1 MSEQV
6 AVTRKVDAYARF
18 LPELI
23 IENAADSKL
32 LDAAGIEQFG
42 CSVMFADISGF
53 TPLAERYAAA
63 GAGGAEQLTAT
74 LNAYFSRLVGIIQA
88 HGGDVVKFA
97 GDAVLALWR
106 DGSSD
111 RDLAFASWRATQ
123 CGLAI
128 QAELRDYSADG
139 VALKLRIAIGAG
151 DVNVVRVG
159 GVFGRWEFLIAGKPL
174 SQVGL
179 VSDDID
185 PGFCGVSIE
194 VWRLLESH
202 TGAAPKGVSLGE
214 DIKQVDHIEVI
225 AHRRNLPPL
234 DLDDGKAPLLRGY
247 LPAAVT
253 HRLDAN
259 QDAYIGELRR
269 LTILFVNLPDIDY
282 RTPVDLAQT
291 IMVALQESCY
301 RYEGSINKLSV
312 DDKGVSLLA
321 ALGLPPLAHEDDPDR
336 GLKVA
341 VTIRDRLAKLGIRCS
356 IGVSTG
362 RVYCG
367 VVGSPLRR
375 EYTIMGD
382 SVNLAARL
390 MQNANDSILCDE
402 TSFHRASM
410 DLKFSDPI
418 SIRLKGKSALET
430 VYQPLSIEK
439 ADQVEDSVPMV
450 GRTEERKFLRSK
462 LESLTQQQI
471 SSIVFLEA
479 EAGYG
484 KSRVTADFLETAKQ
498 DSIVRI
504 YRASADAIE
513 VSTPYF
519 SIRAL
524 LLDCLN
530 LTDQAD
536 VVAVRHSIESLFH
549 EPDLIELLPLIH
561 SILPMDLPDT
571 EFTSQIE
578 GEARALQT
586 ARMVI
591 QIFKR
596 RNTADAL
603 LVVMDDVH
611 WLDSASLGVLRV
623 MTQEMSHMMLLMI
636 TRPVSIQRKEIAQ
649 MLAME
654 TTSLLRLERLS
665 NADILSLVAA
675 KLGVAHLPKQV
686 GELILARTEGHP
698 YFSEEMAYALRD
710 SGVIT
715 VEDGQCRLSSKNSS
729 ALGLDGDI
737 PQSIEGIITS
747 RIDRLSPEQALTMKV
762 ASVIGRHFSVALLS
776 ELHPVTNDQQV
787 LLSELEVCEQLQ
799 LTLRES
805 SADSAKFFFKHMITR
820 DVSYSLLLKDQAGEL
835 HKKLAQYYEQDPDS
849 PYVLLAHH
857 WQAARQL
864 DKALGFYILAID
876 QAIEEFANSDVVTL
890 ANRALKLC
898 DEIGSDR
905 TTRAHILTC
914 KGKALF
920 DLGQLNDSIQ
930 VLQLAATTLDVPMP
944 QSTLM
949 LVVGILKQIFNQYRY
964 RGSAFESLDLSESE
978 ILRRVGAAD
987 AYSQI
992 QLIYYFQ
999 SDDLRTVYSA
1009 LRGANL
1015 GASSGRL
1022 LPSLVRM
1029 NANLAVIFGLI
1040 PAHKVARYYLDLATS
1055 QTKIINHSVSTGW
1068 VELVHATYLNGIGE
1082 WAEALEH
1089 YDAALEI
1096 TKRMGDQGTTAIVST
1111 GRAKMLI
1118 MMGQYSRSLTDFESM
1133 YQGAMSRGDPRGIC
1147 WSLMGQARNLWRLGQ
1162 GEEVDSY
1169 LNEVAPLLDELPF
1182 NQRMDHASLSAL
1194 RAIQDGRMED
1204 AAAAIE
1210 LSVSLLE
1217 RPSQVMMV
1225 FTCGQLSSAILQM
1238 LKIEST
1244 TNTRRWWKKVAGFMK
1259 SYAAVFPIGEPIYQY
1274 QRGHYELIKQN
1285 KQGALKLW
1293 QQAQACAQDLQ
1304 MPHLTLASLDAIV
1317 EYGGRPLTTSEEQAY
1332 SAALDDHGGDLAVG
1346 WVP

>member
-1 MSEQV
+1 MTEQV
-6 AVTRKVDAYARF
+6 AVIRKVDAYARF

-23 IENAADSKL
+23 IESAADSKL

-42 CSVMFADISGF
+42 CAVMFADISGF

-74 LNAYFSRLVGIIQA
+74 LNGYFSKLVGIIQA

-128 QAELRDYSADG
+128 QAELKGYSADG
-139 VALKLRIAIGAG
+139 VPLKLRIAIGAG
-151 DVNVVRVG
+151 DVNVLRVG

-174 SQVGL
+174 SQVGR
-179 VSDDID
+179 VSDDIE
-185 PGFCGVSIE
+185 PGYCGVSIE
-194 VWRLLESH
+194 VWRLLEAH
-202 TGAAPKGVSLGE
+202 TGASPMGVSLGE
-214 DIKQVDHIEVI
+214 EIRQVDQMESIE
-225 AHRRNLPPL
+225 HRRNLPAL
-234 DLDDGKAPLLRGY
+234 DLPDDKAPLLRGY

-282 RTPVDLAQT
+282 TTPISVAQA

-341 VTIRDRLAKLGIRCS
+341 VTIRDRLLKLGIRCS

-367 VVGSPLRR
+367 VVGSSVRR

-390 MQNANDSILCDE
+390 MQNANDGILCDAP
-402 TSFHRASM
+402 SFRRASR
-410 DLKFSDPI
+410 DLTFSEPR
-418 SIRLKGKSALET
+418 SIRLKGKSELET
-430 VYQPLSIEK
+430 VYQPLTIEK
-439 ADQVEDSVPMV
+439 AGRLEESVPMV
-450 GRTEERKFLRSK
+450 GRREERKFLRSK
-462 LESLTQQQI
+462 LDALVKRQV

-484 KSRVTADFLETAKQ
+484 KSRITTDFIETAQ
-498 DSIVRI
+498 QELIVSI

-513 VSTPYF
+513 VSTPHF
-519 SIRAL
+519 SIRTL
-524 LLDCLN
+524 LMDCLN
-530 LTDQAD
+530 LDSQSEVD
-536 VVAVRHSIESLFH
+536 FVRRSIESLFH
-549 EPDLIELLPLIH
+549 EPDLIELLPLVN
-561 SILPMDLPDT
+561 SIIPMGLPDSS
-571 EFTSQIE
+571 FTKEIE

-586 ARMVI
+586 ARMII

-603 LVVMDDVH
+603 LVIVDDVH
-611 WLDSASLGVLRV
+611 WLDSASLSVLRV
-623 MTQEMSHMMLLMI
+623 MTQEMSNMMLLMV
-636 TRPVSIQRKEIAQ
+636 TRPVAPQRQEITQ
-649 MLAME
+649 MLALE
-654 TTSLLRLERLS
+654 NASLLKLDRLS
-665 NADILSLVAA
+665 NADILDLVAA
-675 KLGVAHLPKQV
+675 KLGVDRLPEKL
-686 GELILARTEGHP
+686 GEFILSRTEGHP

-710 SGVIT
+710 SGVIE
-715 VEDGQCRLSSKNSS
+715 VAGGRCRITSNNKDVLS
-729 ALGLDGDI
+729 LEGGL

-762 ASVIGRHFSVALLS
+762 ASVIGRNFSVELLNQ
-776 ELHPVTNDQQV
+776 LHPVTNDSEV
-787 LLSELEVCEQLQ
+787 LLKELEGCEKLQ

-805 SADSAKFFFKHMITR
+805 AENPSAFYFKHMITR
-820 DVSYSLLLKDQAGEL
+820 DVSYSLLLKDQASEL
-835 HKKLAQYYEQDPDS
+835 HEKLASHYERDGSNPHA
-849 PYVLLAHH
+849 LLAHH
-857 WQAARQL
+857 WEAARRP
-864 DKALGFYILAID
+864 DKALSYLVLAID
-876 QAIEEFANSDVVTL
+876 QAVEEFANSDVVSL
-890 ANRALKLC
+890 SNRALRLC
-898 DEIGSDR
+898 DEVQINVV
-905 TTRAHILTC
+905 TRAHILTC
-914 KGKALF
+914 RGKALF
-920 DLGQLNDSIQ
+920 DLGLLNESVE
-930 VLQLAATTLDVPMP
+930 VLQQAASTLGVALP
-944 QSTLM
+944 QSNFTL
-949 LVVGILKQIFNQYRY
+949 VIGILKQVFDQYRFA
-964 RGSAFESLDLSESE
+964 RREFNNTDLSEAE
-978 ILRRVGAAD
+978 VARRVGAAN

-999 SDDLRTVYSA
+999 SDDLRTVYTA

-1015 GASSGRL
+1015 GASSGKL
-1022 LPSLVRM
+1022 LPSLVRT
-1029 NANLAVIFGLI
+1029 NANLAVIAGLL
-1040 PAHKVARYYLDLATS
+1040 PARKVAQYYLELSAG
-1055 QTKIINHSVSTGW
+1055 QAKVINHSVTTGW
-1068 VELVHATYLNGIGE
+1068 VELVHATYLNGIGQ
-1082 WAEALEH
+1082 WPEALDH

-1096 TKRMGDQGTTAIVST
+1096 IRRMGDQGNTAIAST

-1118 MMGQYSRSLTDFESM
+1118 MMGQYSRSLSDFEGM

-1147 WSLMGQARNLWRLGQ
+1147 WSLMGQARNLWRLGRC
-1162 GEEVDSY
+1162 GKVESC

-1194 RAIQDGRMED
+1194 KAIQDGRIDD
-1204 AAAAIE
+1204 ATAAID

-1217 RPSQVMMV
+1217 RPSQVMMI
-1225 FTCGQLSSAILQM
+1225 FTCGQLSSAVLEM
-1238 LKIEST
+1238 LRIDPGARS
-1244 TNTRRWWKKVAGFMK
+1244 RRWWKKVSAFMK
-1259 SYAAVFPIGEPIYQY
+1259 SYTAVFPIGEPIYQY
-1274 QRGHYELIKQN
+1274 QQGHYQLIADDTK
-1285 KQGALKLW
+1285 GALKLW
-1293 QQAQACAQDLQ
+1293 QEAQASAQALH
-1304 MPHLTLASLDAIV
+1304 MPHLVLASLDAIA
-1317 EYGGRPLTTSEEQAY
+1317 EYSGRQLSPFEEQAY
-1332 SAALDDHGGDLAVG
+1332 SEAVTEHGGDLATG